1 MISYWKTRLKVLFGD
16 KNKVMAINLK
26 MPINKELL
34 SIPGVKLATLAA
46 GLKDKNRK
54 DLMLMVFDDGTSV
67 SGTFTQNKFC
77 AAPVVVSKNHLKST
91 SAIKALI
98 VNTGSANAGNGDRG
112 TEDANSICEA
122 LAVALEVMPN
132 QVLPFSTGV
141 IMTPLPAGKII
152 KAIPDLVKGLE
163 ENNWLGAAEAI
174 MTTDT
179 LPKAVSKS
187 ILIQDQKVTITGI
200 SKGSGMIHPNMATM
214 LAFISTDA
222 NISQEMLQILNK
234 EITDTTFNCI
244 SVDGDTSTN
253 DSFIIAATNQSKHSK
268 IVKEDD
274 NYKVLKSAIFDIA
287 LELSQAIIRDGEGAT
302 KFITIEVLGGN
313 NVGECKEVGMS
324 IAKSP
329 LVKTAFFASDPN
341 LGRILAAI
349 GNSNLE
355 NLDISTIDIYINE
368 ILFASKGAV
377 AKDFDEL
384 KIQKEMKNSEICLKV
399 NLNKGS
405 GKALV
410 WTSDLSYEYVK
421 INAEYRT

>member
-1 MISYWKTRLKVLFGD
+1 
-16 KNKVMAINLK
+16 MAINLK

-34 SIPGVKLATLAA
+34 SIPGVKLATLSA
-46 GLKDKNRK
+46 GLKDKDRK
-54 DLMLMVFDDGTSV
+54 DLMLMVFDDRTIV

-77 AAPVVVSKNHLKST
+77 AAPVVVSKNHLKLT

-98 VNTGSANAGNGDRG
+98 VNTGSANAGTGDRG
-112 TEDANSICEA
+112 MKDAESICESLASA
-122 LAVALEVMPN
+122 LGVMPN

-141 IMTPLPAGKII
+141 IMTPLPAGKIN

-163 ENNWLGAAEAI
+163 ANNWLAAAEAI

-179 LPKAVSKS
+179 IPKAVSKN

-214 LAFISTDA
+214 LAFISTDV
-222 NISQEMLQILNK
+222 NISLEMLQKLNK

-253 DSFIIAATNQSKHSK
+253 DSFVIAATNQSKHSK
-268 IVKEDD
+268 IVKEDN
-274 NYKVLKSAIFDIA
+274 NYKVLKAAMFEIA

-313 NVGECKEVGMS
+313 NKNECKEVGMS

-349 GNSNLE
+349 GNANLKD
-355 NLDISTIDIYINE
+355 LDISVIDIYINK
-368 ILFASKGAV
+368 ILFASKGAI
-377 AKDFDEL
+377 AKNFDEL
-384 KIQKEMKNSEICLKV
+384 KIQKEMENSEIYLKV
-399 NLNKGS
+399 DLNKGS
-405 GKALV
+405 HKASI

>member
-1 MISYWKTRLKVLFGD
+1 
-16 KNKVMAINLK
+16 MAINLK

-34 SIPGVKLATLAA
+34 SIPGVKLATLSA
-46 GLKDKNRK
+46 GLKYKDRK
-54 DLMLMVFDDGTSV
+54 DLMLMVFDDRSIV

-77 AAPVVVSKNHLKST
+77 AAPVVVSKNHLKLT

-98 VNTGSANAGNGDRG
+98 VNTGSANAGTGDRG
-112 TEDANSICEA
+112 MEDAESICESLA
-122 LAVALEVMPN
+122 LALKVMPR
-132 QVLPFSTGV
+132 QILPFSTGV
-141 IMTPLPAGKII
+141 IMTPLPAGKIN
-152 KAIPDLVKGLE
+152 KAIPNLVRGLGA
-163 ENNWLGAAEAI
+163 NNWLGAAEAI

-179 LPKAVSKS
+179 IPKAVSKS

-222 NISQEMLQILNK
+222 NISLEMLQKLNK
-234 EITDTTFNCI
+234 EITETTFNCI

-253 DSFIIAATNQSKHSK
+253 DSFMIAATNQSKHTK
-268 IVKEDD
+268 IVKEGN
-274 NYKVLKSAIFDIA
+274 NYKVLKAAIFDIS

-313 NVGECKEVGMS
+313 NVNECKEVGMS

-349 GNSNLE
+349 GNANLKD
-355 NLDISTIDIYINE
+355 LDISIIDIYINK
-368 ILFASKGAV
+368 ILFASKGVV

-384 KIQKEMKNSEICLKV
+384 KIQKEMKNSEIYLKV
-399 NLNKGS
+399 DLNKGS
-405 GKALV
+405 HKSSV

>member
-1 MISYWKTRLKVLFGD
+1 
-16 KNKVMAINLK
+16 MAINLK

-34 SIPGVKLATLAA
+34 SIPGVKLATLSA
-46 GLKDKNRK
+46 GLKYKNRK
-54 DLMLMVFDDGTSV
+54 DLMLMVFDDRSIV

-77 AAPVVVSKNHLKST
+77 AAPVVVSKNHLKLT

-98 VNTGSANAGNGDRG
+98 VNTGSANAGTGDRG
-112 TEDANSICEA
+112 MEDAESICESLA
-122 LAVALEVMPN
+122 LALKVMPR
-132 QVLPFSTGV
+132 QILPFSTGV
-141 IMTPLPAGKII
+141 IMTPLPAGKIN
-152 KAIPDLVKGLE
+152 KAIPNLVRGLGA
-163 ENNWLGAAEAI
+163 NNWLGAAEAI

-179 LPKAVSKS
+179 IPKAVSKS

-222 NISQEMLQILNK
+222 NISLEMLQKLNK
-234 EITDTTFNCI
+234 EITETTFNCI

-253 DSFIIAATNQSKHSK
+253 DSFMIAATNQSKHTK
-268 IVKEDD
+268 IVKEGN
-274 NYKVLKSAIFDIA
+274 NYKALKAAIFDIS

-313 NVGECKEVGMS
+313 NVNECKEVGMS

-349 GNSNLE
+349 GNANLKD
-355 NLDISTIDIYINE
+355 LDISIIDIYINK
-368 ILFASKGAV
+368 ILFASKGVV

-384 KIQKEMKNSEICLKV
+384 KIQKEMKNSEIYLKV
-399 NLNKGS
+399 DLNKGS
-405 GKALV
+405 HKSSV

>member
-1 MISYWKTRLKVLFGD
+1 MISYWRIQLKALFGG
-16 KNKVMAINLK
+16 KNKDMAINLK
-26 MPINKELL
+26 MPINKDLL
-34 SIPGVKLATLAA
+34 SIPGVKLATLSA
-46 GLKDKNRK
+46 GLKDKDHK
-54 DLMLMVFDDGTSV
+54 DLMLMVFDDRSIV

-77 AAPVVVSKNHLKST
+77 AAPVLVSKNHLKLT

-98 VNTGSANAGNGDRG
+98 VNTGSANAGTGDRG
-112 TEDANSICEA
+112 MKDAESICESLASA
-122 LAVALEVMPN
+122 LGVMPN

-141 IMTPLPAGKII
+141 IMTPLPAGKIN

-163 ENNWLGAAEAI
+163 ANNWLAAAEAI

-179 LPKAVSKS
+179 IPKAVSKN

-214 LAFISTDA
+214 LAFISTDV
-222 NISQEMLQILNK
+222 NISLEMLQKLNK

-253 DSFIIAATNQSKHSK
+253 DSFVIAATNQSKHSK
-268 IVKEDD
+268 IVKEDN
-274 NYKVLKSAIFDIA
+274 NYKVLKAAMFEIA

-313 NVGECKEVGMS
+313 NKNECKEVGMS

-349 GNSNLE
+349 GNSNSKD
-355 NLDISTIDIYINE
+355 LDISIIDLYINE
-368 ILFASKGAV
+368 ILFASEGAIV
-377 AKDFDEL
+377 KDFDEA
-384 KIQKEMKNSEICLKV
+384 KIKKEMKNSEINVKV
-399 NLNKGS
+399 NLNQGS
-405 GKALV
+405 HKTTV
-410 WTSDLSYEYVK
+410 WTTDLSYEYVK

>member
-1 MISYWKTRLKVLFGD
+1 MISFWKTQLKALFGD
-16 KNKVMAINLK
+16 KNKDMAINLK

-34 SIPGVKLATLAA
+34 SIPGVKLATLSA
-46 GLKDKNRK
+46 GLKDKDRK
-54 DLMLMVFDDGTSV
+54 DLMLMVFDDRSIV

-77 AAPVVVSKNHLKST
+77 AAPVVVSKNHLKLT

-98 VNTGSANAGNGDRG
+98 VNTGSANAGTGDRG
-112 TEDANSICEA
+112 MKDAESICEA

-141 IMTPLPAGKII
+141 IMTPLPAGKIN
-152 KAIPDLVKGLE
+152 KAIPDLVKGLGA
-163 ENNWLGAAEAI
+163 NNWLGAAEAI

-179 LPKAVSKS
+179 IPKAVSKS

-222 NISQEMLQILNK
+222 NISLEMLQKLNK

-253 DSFIIAATNQSKHSK
+253 DSFMIVATNQSKHSK
-268 IVKEDD
+268 IVKEDN
-274 NYKVLKSAIFDIA
+274 NYKDLKAAIFDIA

-302 KFITIEVLGGN
+302 KFITIEVLGGDN
-313 NVGECKEVGMS
+313 ANECKEVGMS

-349 GNSNLE
+349 GNSNLKD
-355 NLDISTIDIYINE
+355 LDISIIDIYINK
-368 ILFASKGAV
+368 ILFACKGTI
-377 AKDFDEL
+377 AKGFDEL
-384 KIQKEMKNSEICLKV
+384 KIQKEMKNSEIYLKV
-399 NLNKGS
+399 DLNKGS
-405 GKALV
+405 HKVSV

>member
-1 MISYWKTRLKVLFGD
+1 
-16 KNKVMAINLK
+16 MAINLK
-26 MPINKELL
+26 MPINKDLL
-34 SIPGVKLATLAA
+34 SIPGVKLATLSA
-46 GLKDKNRK
+46 GLKDKDRK
-54 DLMLMVFDDGTSV
+54 DLMIMVFADESIA

-91 SAIKALI
+91 STIKALI
-98 VNTGSANAGNGDRG
+98 VNTGSANAGTGDRG
-112 TEDANSICEA
+112 MEDAESICETLA
-122 LAVALEVMPN
+122 LALEVMPN

-141 IMTPLPAGKII
+141 IMTPLPASKIK
-152 KAIPDLVKGLE
+152 KAIPYLIKGLE
-163 ENNWLGAAEAI
+163 KNNWLAAAEAI

-179 LPKAVSKS
+179 IPKALSKS
-187 ILIQDQKVTITGI
+187 IFIQDQKVSITGI

-222 NISQEMLQILNK
+222 NISLEMLQKLNK
-234 EITDTTFNCI
+234 EITDKTFNCI

-253 DSFIIAATNQSKHSK
+253 DSFMIVATNQSKHSK
-268 IVKEDD
+268 IIKEDND
-274 NYKVLKSAIFDIA
+274 YKVLKLAIFDIA

-302 KFITIEVLGGN
+302 KFITIEVIGGN
-313 NVGECKEVGMS
+313 NIGQCREVGMS

-349 GNSNLE
+349 GNSNSKD
-355 NLDISTIDIYINE
+355 LDISIINLYINE
-368 ILFASKGAV
+368 ILFASEGAI

-384 KIQKEMKNSEICLKV
+384 KIKKEMKNSEIYVKV
-399 NLNKGS
+399 NLNQGS
-405 GKALV
+405 HKATV
-410 WTSDLSYEYVK
+410 WTTDLSYEYVK

>member
-1 MISYWKTRLKVLFGD
+1 
-16 KNKVMAINLK
+16 MAINLK

-34 SIPGVKLATLAA
+34 SIPGVKLATLSA
-46 GLKDKNRK
+46 GLKYKDRK
-54 DLMLMVFDDGTSV
+54 DLMLMVFDDRSIV

-77 AAPVVVSKNHLKST
+77 AAPVVVSKNHLKLT

-98 VNTGSANAGNGDRG
+98 VNTGSANAGTGDRG
-112 TEDANSICEA
+112 MEDAESICESLA
-122 LAVALEVMPN
+122 LALKVMPR
-132 QVLPFSTGV
+132 QILPFSTGV
-141 IMTPLPAGKII
+141 IMTPLPAGKIN
-152 KAIPDLVKGLE
+152 KAIPNLVRGLGA
-163 ENNWLGAAEAI
+163 NNWLGAAEAI

-179 LPKAVSKS
+179 IPKAVSKS

-222 NISQEMLQILNK
+222 NISLEMLQKLNK
-234 EITDTTFNCI
+234 EITETTFNCI

-253 DSFIIAATNQSKHSK
+253 DSFMIAATNQSKHTK
-268 IVKEDD
+268 IVKEGN
-274 NYKVLKSAIFDIA
+274 NYKALKAAIFDIS

-313 NVGECKEVGMS
+313 NVNECKEVGMS

-349 GNSNLE
+349 GNANLKD
-355 NLDISTIDIYINE
+355 LDISIIDIYINK
-368 ILFASKGAV
+368 ILFASKGAI
-377 AKDFDEL
+377 AKNFDEL
-384 KIQKEMKNSEICLKV
+384 KIQKEMENSEIYLKV
-399 NLNKGS
+399 DLNKGS
-405 GKALV
+405 HKASI

>member
-1 MISYWKTRLKVLFGD
+1 
-16 KNKVMAINLK
+16 MATNLK
-26 MPINKELL
+26 MPINKKLL
-34 SIPGVKLATLAA
+34 RIPGVKMASLSA
-46 GLKDKNRK
+46 GLKDNDRK
-54 DLMLMVFDDGTSV
+54 DLMLMVFDDGSIV

-77 AAPVVVSKNHLKST
+77 AAPVIVSKNHLKLT

-98 VNTGSANAGNGDRG
+98 INTGSANAGNGNRG
-112 TEDANSICEA
+112 IRDAESICEA
-122 LAVALEVMPN
+122 LAVEMNVMPN

-141 IMTPLPAGKII
+141 IMTPLPAERIN
-152 KAIPDLVKGLE
+152 KAIPDLVKGLD

-179 LPKAVSKS
+179 IPKGASRS
-187 ILIQDQKVTITGI
+187 ILIQNQKVTITGI

-222 NISQEMLQILNK
+222 NISLEILQKLNK
-234 EITDTTFNCI
+234 EITETTFNCI

-253 DSFIIAATNQSKHSK
+253 DSFMIVATNQSKHSK
-268 IVKEDD
+268 IVKEDSD
-274 NYKVLKSAIFDIA
+274 YKVLKSSIYDVS
-287 LELSQAIIRDGEGAT
+287 LELAQAIVRDGEGAT
-302 KFITIEVLGGN
+302 KFITIEVIGGN
-313 NVGECKEVGMS
+313 NVARCRAVGMS

-349 GNSNLE
+349 GNSNLK
-355 NLDISTIDIYINE
+355 NLDISIIDLYINE
-368 ILFASKGAV
+368 ILFAREGAI

-384 KIQKEMKNSEICLKV
+384 KIQEEMKNSEIYIKI
-399 NLNKGS
+399 NLNEGTH
-405 GKALV
+405 KATV
-410 WTSDLSYEYVK
+410 WTTDLSYEYVK

>member
-98 VNTGSANAGNGDRG
+98 VNTGSANAGNGGRG
-112 TEDANSICEA
+112 IEDANAICEA

-222 NISQEMLQILNK
+222 NISQETLQILNK

-268 IVKEDD
+268 IVKEND

>member
-1 MISYWKTRLKVLFGD
+1 
-16 KNKVMAINLK
+16 MAINLK

-34 SIPGVKLATLAA
+34 SIPGVKLATLSA
-46 GLKDKNRK
+46 GLKDKDRK
-54 DLMLMVFDDGTSV
+54 DLMLMVFDDGSIV

-98 VNTGSANAGNGDRG
+98 VNTGSANAGTGDRG
-112 TEDANSICEA
+112 MEDAESVCEA
-122 LAVALEVMPN
+122 VAVALKVTPN

-141 IMTPLPAGKII
+141 IMTPLPAEKIN
-152 KAIPDLVKGLE
+152 KAIPDLVKGLDR
-163 ENNWLGAAEAI
+163 NNWLRAAEAI

-179 LPKAVSKS
+179 IPKAVSKS
-187 ILIQDQKVTITGI
+187 ILIQNQKVTITGI

-222 NISQEMLQILNK
+222 NISLEMLQKLNK
-234 EITDTTFNCI
+234 EITEITFNCI

-253 DSFIIAATNQSKHSK
+253 DSFMIVATNQSKHSK
-268 IVKEDD
+268 IVKEDN
-274 NYKVLKSAIFDIA
+274 NYKVFKSAIFDIA

-302 KFITIEVLGGN
+302 KFITIEVIGGN
-313 NVGECKEVGMS
+313 NIGQCREVGMS

-349 GNSNLE
+349 GNSNSKD
-355 NLDISTIDIYINE
+355 LDISIINLYINE
-368 ILFASKGAV
+368 ILFASEGAI

-384 KIQKEMKNSEICLKV
+384 KIKKEMKNSEIYVKV
-399 NLNKGS
+399 NLNQGS
-405 GKALV
+405 HKATV
-410 WTSDLSYEYVK
+410 WTTDLSYEYVK

>member
-1 MISYWKTRLKVLFGD
+1 
-16 KNKVMAINLK
+16 MAINLK
-26 MPINKELL
+26 MPLKKNLL
-34 SIPGVKLATLAA
+34 SVPGVRIASLSA
-46 GLKDKNRK
+46 GLKEKNRK
-54 DLMLMVFDDGTSV
+54 DLMLMVFDDGTLV

-91 SAIKALI
+91 NAIKALI

-112 TEDANSICEA
+112 IEDAESICEH
-122 LAVALEVMPN
+122 LAEALEVRPD
-132 QVLPFSTGV
+132 QVLPFSTGI
-141 IMTPLPAGKII
+141 IMTPIPAGKII
-152 KAIPDLVKGLE
+152 KSIPNLIKGLE
-163 ENNWLGAAEAI
+163 VDNWLAAAEAI

-179 LPKAVSKS
+179 IPKAKSKS
-187 ILIQDQKVTITGI
+187 ILIEDQKVTITGI

-222 NISQEMLQILNK
+222 NISLEILNKLNK

-253 DSFIIAATNQSKHSK
+253 DSFMIAATNQSKHSK
-268 IVKEDD
+268 IIKDD
-274 NYKVLKSAIFDIA
+274 NNFKFLKSAIFDIA
-287 LELSQAIIRDGEGAT
+287 LELSQSIIRDGEGAT

-313 NVGECKEVGMS
+313 SVDECKEVGMS

-349 GNSNLE
+349 GNSNLKD
-355 NLDISTIDIYINE
+355 LDISIIDLYINE
-368 ILFASKGAV
+368 ILFSSKGAI
-377 AKDFDEL
+377 AIDFDEL
-384 KIQKEMKNSEICLKV
+384 KIQKEMKNSEIYLKV

-405 GKALV
+405 HKALV

>member
-1 MISYWKTRLKVLFGD
+1 
-16 KNKVMAINLK
+16 MAINLK

-34 SIPGVKLATLAA
+34 SIPGVKLATLSA
-46 GLKDKNRK
+46 GLKYKDRK
-54 DLMLMVFDDGTSV
+54 DLMLMVFDDRSIV

-77 AAPVVVSKNHLKST
+77 AAPVVVSKNHLKLT

-98 VNTGSANAGNGDRG
+98 VNTGSANAGTGDRG
-112 TEDANSICEA
+112 MEDAESICESLA
-122 LAVALEVMPN
+122 LALKVMPR
-132 QVLPFSTGV
+132 QILPFSTGV
-141 IMTPLPAGKII
+141 IMTPLPAGKIN
-152 KAIPDLVKGLE
+152 KAIPNLVRGLGA
-163 ENNWLGAAEAI
+163 NNWLGAAEAI

-179 LPKAVSKS
+179 IPKAVSKS

-222 NISQEMLQILNK
+222 NISLEMLQKLNK
-234 EITDTTFNCI
+234 EITETTFNCI

-253 DSFIIAATNQSKHSK
+253 DSFMIAATNQSKHTK
-268 IVKEDD
+268 IVKEGN
-274 NYKVLKSAIFDIA
+274 NYKVLKAAIFDIS

-313 NVGECKEVGMS
+313 NVNECKEVGMS

-349 GNSNLE
+349 GNANLKD
-355 NLDISTIDIYINE
+355 LDISIIDIYTNK
-368 ILFASKGAV
+368 ILFASKGVV

-384 KIQKEMKNSEICLKV
+384 KIQKEMKNSEIYLKV
-399 NLNKGS
+399 DLNKGS
-405 GKALV
+405 HKSSV

>member
-1 MISYWKTRLKVLFGD
+1 
-16 KNKVMAINLK
+16 MAINLK

-34 SIPGVKLATLAA
+34 SIPGVKLATLSA
-46 GLKDKNRK
+46 GLKYKDRK
-54 DLMLMVFDDGTSV
+54 DLMLMVFDDRSIV

-77 AAPVVVSKNHLKST
+77 AAPVVVSKNHLKLT

-98 VNTGSANAGNGDRG
+98 VNTGSANAGTGDRG
-112 TEDANSICEA
+112 MEDAESICESLA
-122 LAVALEVMPN
+122 LALKVMPR
-132 QVLPFSTGV
+132 QILPFSTGV
-141 IMTPLPAGKII
+141 IMTPLPAGKIN
-152 KAIPDLVKGLE
+152 KAIPNLVRGLGA
-163 ENNWLGAAEAI
+163 NNWLGAAEAI

-179 LPKAVSKS
+179 IPKAVSKS

-222 NISQEMLQILNK
+222 NISLEMLQKLNK
-234 EITDTTFNCI
+234 EITETTFNCI

-253 DSFIIAATNQSKHSK
+253 DSFMIAATNQSKHTK
-268 IVKEDD
+268 IVKEGN
-274 NYKVLKSAIFDIA
+274 NYKALKAAIFDIS

-313 NVGECKEVGMS
+313 NVNECKEVGMS

-349 GNSNLE
+349 GNANLKD
-355 NLDISTIDIYINE
+355 LDISIIDIYVNK
-368 ILFASKGAV
+368 ILFASKGVV

-384 KIQKEMKNSEICLKV
+384 KIQKEMKNSEIYLKV
-399 NLNKGS
+399 DLNKGS
-405 GKALV
+405 HKSSV

>member
-1 MISYWKTRLKVLFGD
+1 MISYWKIQLKALFGG
-16 KNKVMAINLK
+16 KNKDMAINLK

-34 SIPGVKLATLAA
+34 SIPGVKLATLSA
-46 GLKDKNRK
+46 GLKYKDRK
-54 DLMLMVFDDGTSV
+54 DLMLMVFDDRSIV

-77 AAPVVVSKNHLKST
+77 AAPVVVSKNHLKLT

-98 VNTGSANAGNGDRG
+98 VNTGSANAGTGDRG
-112 TEDANSICEA
+112 MEDAESICESLA
-122 LAVALEVMPN
+122 LALKVMPR
-132 QVLPFSTGV
+132 QILPFSTGV
-141 IMTPLPAGKII
+141 IMTPLPAGKIN
-152 KAIPDLVKGLE
+152 KAIPNLVRGLGA
-163 ENNWLGAAEAI
+163 NNWLGAAEAI

-179 LPKAVSKS
+179 IPKAVSKS

-222 NISQEMLQILNK
+222 NISLEMLQKLNK
-234 EITDTTFNCI
+234 EITETTFNCI

-253 DSFIIAATNQSKHSK
+253 DSFMIAATNQSKHTK
-268 IVKEDD
+268 IVKEGN
-274 NYKVLKSAIFDIA
+274 NYKVLKAAIFDIS

-313 NVGECKEVGMS
+313 NVNECKEVGMS

-349 GNSNLE
+349 GNANLKD
-355 NLDISTIDIYINE
+355 LDISIIDIYINK
-368 ILFASKGAV
+368 ILFASKGVV

-384 KIQKEMKNSEICLKV
+384 KIQKEMKNSEIYLKV
-399 NLNKGS
+399 DLNKGS
-405 GKALV
+405 HKSSV

>member
-1 MISYWKTRLKVLFGD
+1 
-16 KNKVMAINLK
+16 MAINLK
-26 MPINKELL
+26 MPINKDLL
-34 SIPGVKLATLAA
+34 SIPGVKLATLSA
-46 GLKDKNRK
+46 GLKDKDRK
-54 DLMLMVFDDGTSV
+54 DLMIMVFADESIA

-91 SAIKALI
+91 STIKALI
-98 VNTGSANAGNGDRG
+98 VNTGSANAGTGDRG
-112 TEDANSICEA
+112 MEDAESICETLA
-122 LAVALEVMPN
+122 LALEVMPN

-141 IMTPLPAGKII
+141 IMTPLPASKIK
-152 KAIPDLVKGLE
+152 KAIPYLIKGLE
-163 ENNWLGAAEAI
+163 KNNWLAAAEAI

-179 LPKAVSKS
+179 IPKALSKS
-187 ILIQDQKVTITGI
+187 IFIQDQKVSITGI

-222 NISQEMLQILNK
+222 NISLEILQKLNK
-234 EITDTTFNCI
+234 EITDKTFNCI

-253 DSFIIAATNQSKHSK
+253 DSFMIVATNQSKHSK
-268 IVKEDD
+268 IIKEDND
-274 NYKVLKSAIFDIA
+274 YKVLKLAIFDIA

-302 KFITIEVLGGN
+302 KFITIEVIGGN
-313 NVGECKEVGMS
+313 NVGQCREIGMS

-349 GNSNLE
+349 GNSNSKD
-355 NLDISTIDIYINE
+355 LDISIIDLYINE
-368 ILFASKGAV
+368 ILFASEGAI

-384 KIQKEMKNSEICLKV
+384 KIKKEMKNSEIYVKV
-399 NLNKGS
+399 NLNEGS
-405 GKALV
+405 HKATV
-410 WTSDLSYEYVK
+410 WTTDLSYEYVK

>member
-1 MISYWKTRLKVLFGD
+1 
-16 KNKVMAINLK
+16 MAINLK

-34 SIPGVKLATLAA
+34 SIPGVKLATLSA
-46 GLKDKNRK
+46 GLKYKDRK
-54 DLMLMVFDDGTSV
+54 DLMLMVFDDRSIV

-77 AAPVVVSKNHLKST
+77 AAPVVVSKNHLKLT

-98 VNTGSANAGNGDRG
+98 VNTGSANAGTGDRG
-112 TEDANSICEA
+112 MEDAESICESLA
-122 LAVALEVMPN
+122 LALKVMPR
-132 QVLPFSTGV
+132 QILPFSTGV
-141 IMTPLPAGKII
+141 IMTPLPAGKIN
-152 KAIPDLVKGLE
+152 KAIPNLVRGLGA
-163 ENNWLGAAEAI
+163 NNWLGAAEAI

-179 LPKAVSKS
+179 IPKAVSKS

-222 NISQEMLQILNK
+222 NISLAMLQKLNK

-253 DSFIIAATNQSKHSK
+253 DSFMIAATNQSKHSK
-268 IVKEDD
+268 VVKEDS
-274 NYKVLKSAIFDIA
+274 NYKILKSAIFDIA

-302 KFITIEVLGGN
+302 KFITIEILGGN
-313 NVGECKEVGMS
+313 NVDECREVGMS

-349 GNSNLE
+349 GNSNLK
-355 NLDISTIDIYINE
+355 NLDISIIDLYINE
-368 ILFASKGAV
+368 ILFACRGV
-377 AKDFDEL
+377 IAKDFDEL
-384 KIQKEMKNSEICLKV
+384 KIQKEMKNSEIYLKV

-405 GKALV
+405 HKSSV
-410 WTSDLSYEYVK
+410 WTTDLSYEYVK

>member
-1 MISYWKTRLKVLFGD
+1 
-16 KNKVMAINLK
+16 MAINLK

-112 TEDANSICEA
+112 TEDANSICEF
-122 LAVALEVMPN
+122 LAVALEVMPH
-132 QVLPFSTGV
+132 QILPFSTGV

-268 IVKEDD
+268 IVKEND

>member
-1 MISYWKTRLKVLFGD
+1 MIFYWKIQLKELFGG
-16 KNKVMAINLK
+16 KNKDMAINLK
-26 MPINKELL
+26 MPINKNLL
-34 SIPGVKLATLAA
+34 SIPGIKLSSLSA
-46 GLKDKNRK
+46 GLNDKDRK
-54 DLMLMVFDDGTSV
+54 DLMLMVFDDEAIV

-77 AAPVVVSKNHLKST
+77 AAPVLVSKNHLKST
-91 SAIKALI
+91 STIKALI
-98 VNTGSANAGNGDRG
+98 VNTGSANAGTGCKG
-112 TEDANSICEA
+112 EEDAELICQA
-122 LAVALEVMPN
+122 LAIELKVSPN
-132 QVLPFSTGV
+132 KVLPFSTGV
-141 IMTPLPAGKII
+141 IMTPLPVGKIQ
-152 KAIPDLVKGLE
+152 KAIPDLVKGLK
-163 ENNWLGAAEAI
+163 ENNWLEAAEAI

-200 SKGSGMIHPNMATM
+200 SKGAGMIHPNMATM

-222 NISQEMLQILNK
+222 NISLEMLQKLNK
-234 EITDTTFNCI
+234 EIVDTTFNCI

-253 DSFIIAATNQSKHSK
+253 DSFIIAASNRSKHSK
-268 IVKEDD
+268 IVKECND
-274 NYKVLKSAIFDIA
+274 YKALKSAIFDIA

-302 KFITIEVLGGN
+302 KFITIEIQNGS
-313 NVGECKEVGMS
+313 NVDECKKVGMS

-355 NLDISTIDIYINE
+355 DLDISLIDLYINE
-368 ILFASKGAV
+368 IQFASKGAIV
-377 AKDFDEL
+377 KKFDEL
-384 KIQKEMKNSEICLKV
+384 KIQESMKNSEIYLRV

-405 GKALV
+405 HKVKV
-410 WTSDLSYEYVK
+410 WTTDLSYDYVK

>member
-1 MISYWKTRLKVLFGD
+1 
-16 KNKVMAINLK
+16 MAINLK
-26 MPINKELL
+26 MPINKDLL
-34 SIPGVKLATLAA
+34 SIPGVKLATLSA
-46 GLKDKNRK
+46 GLKDKDHK
-54 DLMLMVFDDGTSV
+54 DLMLMVFDDRSIV

-77 AAPVVVSKNHLKST
+77 AAPVLVSKNHLKLT

-98 VNTGSANAGNGDRG
+98 VNTGSANAGTGDRG
-112 TEDANSICEA
+112 MKDAESICESLASA
-122 LAVALEVMPN
+122 LGVMPN

-141 IMTPLPAGKII
+141 IMTPLPAGKIN

-163 ENNWLGAAEAI
+163 ANNWLAAAEAI

-179 LPKAVSKS
+179 IPKAVSKN

-214 LAFISTDA
+214 LAFISTDV
-222 NISQEMLQILNK
+222 NISLEMLQKLNK

-253 DSFIIAATNQSKHSK
+253 DSFVIAATNQSKHSK
-268 IVKEDD
+268 IVKEDN
-274 NYKVLKSAIFDIA
+274 NYKVLKAAMFEIA

-313 NVGECKEVGMS
+313 NKNECKEVGMS

-349 GNSNLE
+349 GNANLKD
-355 NLDISTIDIYINE
+355 LDISVIDIYINK
-368 ILFASKGAV
+368 ILFASKGAI
-377 AKDFDEL
+377 AKNFDEL
-384 KIQKEMKNSEICLKV
+384 KIQKEMENSEIYLKV
-399 NLNKGS
+399 DLNKGS
-405 GKALV
+405 HKASI

>member
-77 AAPVVVSKNHLKST
+77 AAPVVVSKNHLKAT

-163 ENNWLGAAEAI
+163 ENNWLGAAKAI

-268 IVKEDD
+268 IVKEND

>member
-1 MISYWKTRLKVLFGD
+1 
-16 KNKVMAINLK
+16 MAINLK

-34 SIPGVKLATLAA
+34 SIPGVKLATLSA
-46 GLKDKNRK
+46 GLKYKDRK
-54 DLMLMVFDDGTSV
+54 DLMLMVFDDRSIV

-77 AAPVVVSKNHLKST
+77 AAPVVVSKNHLKLT

-98 VNTGSANAGNGDRG
+98 VNTGSANAGTGERG
-112 TEDANSICEA
+112 IEDAESVCAA
-122 LAVALEVMPN
+122 LAVALEVMPS

-141 IMTPLPAGKII
+141 IMTPLPATKIN

-163 ENNWLGAAEAI
+163 GNNWLRAAEAI

-179 LPKAVSKS
+179 IPKALSKS

-222 NISQEMLQILNK
+222 NISLAMLQKLNK

-253 DSFIIAATNQSKHSK
+253 DSFMIAATNQSKHSK
-268 IVKEDD
+268 VVKEDS
-274 NYKVLKSAIFDIA
+274 NYKILKSAIFDIA

-302 KFITIEVLGGN
+302 KFITIEILGGN
-313 NVGECKEVGMS
+313 NVDECREVGMS

-349 GNSNLE
+349 GNSNLK
-355 NLDISTIDIYINE
+355 NLDISIIDLYINE
-368 ILFASKGAV
+368 ILFACRGV
-377 AKDFDEL
+377 IAKDFDEL
-384 KIQKEMKNSEICLKV
+384 KIQKEMKNSEIYLKV

-405 GKALV
+405 HKSSV
-410 WTSDLSYEYVK
+410 WTTDLSYEYVK

>member
-1 MISYWKTRLKVLFGD
+1 
-16 KNKVMAINLK
+16 MAINLK
-26 MPINKELL
+26 IPINKDLL
-34 SIPGVKLATLAA
+34 SIPGVKLATLSA

-54 DLMLMVFDDGTSV
+54 DLMLMVFADESIA

-77 AAPVVVSKNHLKST
+77 AAPVVVSKSHLKST

-98 VNTGSANAGNGDRG
+98 VNTGSANAGTGDRG
-112 TEDANSICEA
+112 MEDAESICKN

-141 IMTPLPAGKII
+141 IMTPLPATKIN
-152 KAIPDLVKGLE
+152 KAIPDLIKGLE
-163 ENNWLGAAEAI
+163 ENNWLAAAEAI

-179 LPKAVSKS
+179 IPKAVSKS
-187 ILIQDQKVTITGI
+187 ILIQDQKVAITGI

-214 LAFISTDA
+214 LAFISTDT
-222 NISQEMLQILNK
+222 NISLEILQKLNK
-234 EITDTTFNCI
+234 EITNTTFNCI

-253 DSFIIAATNQSKHSK
+253 DSFMIVATNQSKHSK
-268 IVKEDD
+268 IIKEDND
-274 NYKVLKSAIFDIA
+274 YKVLKSAIFDIA

-302 KFITIEVLGGN
+302 KFISIEVIGGN
-313 NVGECKEVGMS
+313 NVGQCREVGMS

-349 GNSNLE
+349 GNSNS
-355 NLDISTIDIYINE
+355 NDLDISIIDLYINE
-368 ILFASKGAV
+368 MLFASEGAI
-377 AKDFDEL
+377 AKNFDEL
-384 KIQKEMKNSEICLKV
+384 KIKKEMKNSEIYVKV
-399 NLNKGS
+399 NLNQGS
-405 GKALV
+405 HKAKV
-410 WTSDLSYEYVK
+410 WTTDLSYEYVK